1 MGLKGGSNVFF
12 MVSAAQALA
21 ICLLHTFWSVIFFN
35 AFDNSNYGHMAY
47 VVGSH
52 LLVSLLTLLNASELY
67 MTSLVCNFC
76 ITLITISMA
85 FKVSGGTLHS
95 IKRFVLCQ

>member
-1 MGLKGGSNVFF
+1 MGLKGGSDAFF
-12 MVSAAQALA
+12 MVSAAQALVM
-21 ICLLHTFWSVIFFN
+21 CLLHTFWSVIFFD

-85 FKVSGGTLHS
+85 FKVAGGSLYS
-95 IKRFVLCQ
+95 LKRFLLCQ

>member
-1 MGLKGGSNVFF
+1 MGLKGGSAVFF

-21 ICLLHTFWSVIFFN
+21 MCLLHTFWSVIFFN

-67 MTSLVCNFC
+67 MVSLVCNFC
-76 ITLITISMA
+76 ITLITIFMA
-85 FKVSGGTLHS
+85 FNVVGGSMYTL
-95 IKRFVLCQ
+95 KRFLLCQ